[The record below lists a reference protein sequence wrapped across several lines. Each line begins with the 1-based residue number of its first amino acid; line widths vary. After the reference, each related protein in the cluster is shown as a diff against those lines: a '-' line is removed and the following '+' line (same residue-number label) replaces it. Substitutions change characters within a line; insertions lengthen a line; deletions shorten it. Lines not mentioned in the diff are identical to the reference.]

1 MLHLRATST
10 LPWPYSIDQSMHV
23 WLELQL
29 QHSPGVAFTD
39 AISRDCT
46 DLQSLIK
53 RLDHEDIITQEE
65 EEEGFY
71 NMQSSLCHA

>member
-1 MLHLRATST
+1 
-10 LPWPYSIDQSMHV
+10 MHV

-53 RLDHEDIITQEE
+53 RLDHEDIITQHAVKFMLSCIGAVLRGRALVQLVN
-65 EEEGFY
+65 GF
-71 NMQSSLCHA
+71 